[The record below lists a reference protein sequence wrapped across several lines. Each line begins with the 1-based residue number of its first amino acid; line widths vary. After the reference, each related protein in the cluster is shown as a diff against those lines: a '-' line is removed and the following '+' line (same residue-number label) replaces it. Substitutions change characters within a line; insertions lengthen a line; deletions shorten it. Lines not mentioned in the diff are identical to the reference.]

1 MQEHRSDALY
11 GAHRAGFAYWKL
23 STTTRLSIEVLHL
36 IQLAVAVD
44 QVRAGGEAE
53 LLPEG
58 VAGGVR
64 KTKLRRE

>member
-1 MQEHRSDALY
+1 VILSQTVEIKRNATCMYCKL
-11 GAHRAGFAYWKL
+11 GA
-23 STTTRLSIEVLHL
+23 RLSIEVLHL
-36 IQLAVAVD
+36 IQLTVAVY